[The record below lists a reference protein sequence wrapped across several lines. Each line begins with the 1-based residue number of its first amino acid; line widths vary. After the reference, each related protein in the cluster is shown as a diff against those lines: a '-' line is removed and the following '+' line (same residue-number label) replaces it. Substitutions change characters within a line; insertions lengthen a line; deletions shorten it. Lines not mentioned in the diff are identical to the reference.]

1 MAARKRPRKTS
12 DAAQNAPIA
21 TAIGRSRKRA
31 DTSRQVEEEDSF
43 YNQQGESVIGTP
55 YTLQTLAKIFEQ
67 SNALPQCVGAM
78 VTNVAAVGFKVVPI
92 KKGVKVKKAEQELL
106 ESFIESANPDESLTT
121 VHSKAVNNYEKYG
134 FGFYEIIRNR
144 ARQPSII
151 RHCKSA
157 ITRITK
163 GNSTRVPVKA
173 TIIRGGSR
181 STITEYKTF
190 RRYVQKSGQ
199 NKVYFQEFGDPRKM
213 SYKSGRYEGEV
224 LEQGSNKKY
233 KVPKGEEATE
243 LLHTRQMSEDA
254 YGVQRWISQLPNIL
268 GSREAEEVN
277 LRYFEDN
284 TVPPMLLSVAGG
296 RLTKASFLELKEL
309 LETRGIG
316 TERQNQILLIEAVGE
331 AADIDGK
338 ASNVELK
345 VDKLTDARQSDG
357 LFKDYDEANIGKVR
371 SAFRLPPVV
380 LGMSQDV
387 TFATA
392 NVSAFLAETQVF
404 LPERRIH
411 DEFMNKR
418 FVNHPLGLNLKT
430 CKLESKGPLLTNPD
444 QVVKALTATNV
455 MGGVTP
461 RSAVDIINETMQL
474 TLPQYPELNQE
485 GWEPWMDK
493 PISLGQRE
501 AMGSTQQTGEG
512 DSTHGEEETKDAKTK
527 EIEESG
533 ETGVESN
540 AVEHGEE

>member
-12 DAAQNAPIA
+12 DASKHDPIA
-21 TAIGRSRKRA
+21 TAIGRTRKRA

-43 YNQQGESVIGTP
+43 YNQHGESVIGTP
-55 YTLQTLAKIFEQ
+55 YNLQSLARILEQ

-92 KKGVKVKKAEQELL
+92 KKDVKIKKAEQELL

-121 VHSKAVNNYEKYG
+121 VHSKVVNNYEKYG

-144 ARQPSII
+144 AGQPSII
-151 RHCKSA
+151 RYCKSSV
-157 ITRITK
+157 TRITK
-163 GNSTRVPVKA
+163 GNGARVPVKA
-173 TIIRGGSR
+173 TIVRGGSR

-199 NKVYFQEFGDPRKM
+199 NKVYFKEFGDSRKM
-213 SYKSGRYEGEV
+213 SYKTGRYEGEAA
-224 LEQGSNKKY
+224 EQGSSKKY
-233 KVPKGEEATE
+233 KVPKGEDATE

-254 YGVQRWISQLPNIL
+254 YGIPRWISQLPNIL

-309 LETRGIG
+309 LETRGVG
-316 TERQNQILLIEAVGE
+316 AERQHQILLVEAVGE
-331 AADIDGK
+331 ASDIDGK
-338 ASNVELK
+338 PSNVELK
-345 VDKLTDARQSDG
+345 VDKLADARQSDG
-357 LFKDYDEANIGKVR
+357 LFKEYDDANIGKVR
-371 SAFRLPPVV
+371 SSFRLPPVV

-404 LPERRIH
+404 LPERRTH

-430 CKLESKGPLLTNPD
+430 CKLESKGPMLTNPD

-474 TLPQYPELNQE
+474 TLPQYPEPNQE
-485 GWEPWMDK
+485 GWAEWMDK

-512 DSTHGEEETKDAKTK
+512 DSTHDEEDTKDGNTK
-527 EIEESG
+527 EIEEMFNRQYRG
-533 ETGVESN
+533 NVE
-540 AVEHGEE
+540 EFTQP